1 MYRAQPPPR
10 KYEEYA
16 YVLDFNSRG
25 KSSTV
30 RGREGIIVTAIG
42 EDRLT
47 LLEVL
52 GIPNSTFEIGEK
64 IYIGKDG
71 RTKVLSVLGKMEYD
85 KISSSAQSELQTVV
99 QTIVT
104 AIGEDRLTLLEI
116 LGIPNTT
123 FEIGEKIYIG
133 KDGRTKVLSVLGKME
148 YDKISSSAQ
157 SELPTVVQT
166 IVTAN
171 ESKFVEYLNNARPLT
186 PRIHALELIP
196 GIGKTYMKTMLE
208 EREKKKFE
216 SYQDLQDRVGF
227 KDPVKHISER
237 IMDEI
242 TGESRMNLFVKR

>member
-1 MYRAQPPPR
+1 MYRAQPPAR

-30 RGREGIIVTAIG
+30 RGRDGIIITAIG

-64 IYIGKDG
+64 IYIGKEG

-85 KISSSAQSELQTVV
+85 KISSSAQSELDLVV
-99 QTIVT
+99 
-104 AIGEDRLTLLEI
+104 E
-116 LGIPNTT
+116 
-123 FEIGEKIYIG
+123 
-133 KDGRTKVLSVLGKME
+133 
-148 YDKISSSAQ
+148 
-157 SELPTVVQT
+157 T

-171 ESKFVEYLNNARPLT
+171 EQKFVAYLNNAQPLT

-196 GIGKTYMKTMLE
+196 GIGKNIHENY
-208 EREKKKFE
+208 
-216 SYQDLQDRVGF
+216 VG
-227 KDPVKHISER
+227 R
-237 IMDEI
+237 
-242 TGESRMNLFVKR
+242 KRKAKI